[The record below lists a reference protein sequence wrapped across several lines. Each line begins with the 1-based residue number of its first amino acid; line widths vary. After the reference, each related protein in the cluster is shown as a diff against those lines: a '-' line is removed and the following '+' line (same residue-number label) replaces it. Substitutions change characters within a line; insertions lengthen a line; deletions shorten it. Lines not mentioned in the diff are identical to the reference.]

1 MLPSLDRRA
10 FINSLGG
17 AAAVAAMTHEARADA
32 LDDALGQKLGLGK
45 PGETADMR
53 AESDSMKGVAPPTV
67 AELDAQITTHPY
79 RRGTGSNFINTKGN
93 VTHLTPLPAKPTLT
107 DFYIHRF
114 NTNQHCLQSAN
125 KAMQSGADEEI
136 ILACF
141 LHDTVQALVKT
152 DHGWWGAQMYAPY
165 VPERTAWAIKYHQAL
180 RFFPDEKVGYVYP
193 DLYRHTFGVDYVPPP
208 HIQAAYKYARNH
220 KWYGAAR
227 AVTVNDLY
235 AFDSSKKIKMDP
247 FMDIVGRHFKNPEEG
262 LGNDNSPSAHMWRTL
277 NFPDTP
283 L

>member
-1 MLPSLDRRA
+1 
-10 FINSLGG
+10 
-17 AAAVAAMTHEARADA
+17 MTHEARADA
-32 LDDALGQKLGLGK
+32 LEDALGQKLGLGK
-45 PGETADMR
+45 PGETADMH
-53 AESDSMKGVAPPTV
+53 AESDSMKDAPPPTV
-67 AELDAQITTHPY
+67 AQIEAEITTRPY
-79 RRGTGSNFINTKGN
+79 RRGTGGVFINSKGN
-93 VTHLTPLPAKPTLT
+93 VPRLTPLPAKPTLT

-125 KAMQSGADEEI
+125 KAMQSGADEEV

-165 VPERTAWAIKYHQAL
+165 VPERTAWAIRYHQAL
-180 RFFPDEKVGYVYP
+180 RFYPDEKAGYVYP

-208 HIQAAYKYARNH
+208 HIEAAYKYAKGH
-220 KWYGAAR
+220 KWYSAAR

-235 AFDSSKKIKMDP
+235 AFDSSKKITMDP
-247 FMDIVGRHFKNPEEG
+247 FMDIVGRHFKNPPEG
-262 LGNDNSPSAHMWRTL
+262 LGNDNSPSAHFWRTL
-277 NFPDTP
+277 NYPDTP

>member
-1 MLPSLDRRA
+1 MLQIDRRA
-10 FINSLGG
+10 LINSLGG
-17 AAAVAAMTHEARADA
+17 AAAVAAMSHEARADA
-32 LDDALGQKLGLGK
+32 MEDALGQKLGLGK
-45 PGETADMR
+45 PEETADMH
-53 AESDSMKGVAPPTV
+53 AESDSMKNVAPPTV
-67 AELDAQITTHPY
+67 AELEAQITTRPY
-79 RRGTGSNFINTKGN
+79 RRGTGGNFINTKGN
-93 VTHLTPLPAKPTLT
+93 VTRLTPLPAKPTLT

-141 LHDTVQALVKT
+141 LHDTVQALIKT

-165 VPERTAWAIKYHQAL
+165 VPERTAWAIRYHQAL
-180 RFFPDEKVGYVYP
+180 RFYPDKEAGYVYP

-208 HIQAAYKYARNH
+208 HIEAAYKYARNH

-247 FMDIVGRHFKNPEEG
+247 FMDIVARHFKNPEEG
-262 LGNDNSPSAHMWRTL
+262 LGNDNSPSAHFWRTL

>member
-1 MLPSLDRRA
+1 MLPSLDRRT

-32 LDDALGQKLGLGK
+32 LEDALGQKLGLGK
-45 PGETADMR
+45 PGETADMH

-67 AELDAQITTHPY
+67 AQIEAEITTRPY
-79 RRGTGSNFINTKGN
+79 RRGVGGNFVNTRGN
-93 VTHLTPLPAKPTLT
+93 VTRLEPLPAKPTLT

-165 VPERTAWAIKYHQAL
+165 VSERTAWAIRYHQAL
-180 RFFPDEKVGYVYP
+180 RFYPDEKAGYIYP

-208 HIQAAYKYARNH
+208 HIEAAYKYAKGH

-247 FMDIVGRHFKNPEEG
+247 FMDIVGRHFKNPPEG

-277 NFPDTP
+277 NYPDTP

>member
-1 MLPSLDRRA
+1 MLPTLDRRT

-32 LDDALGQKLGLGK
+32 MEDALAAPMQD
-45 PGETADMR
+45 TAMH
-53 AESDSMKGVAPPTV
+53 AEPDSMKDKAPPTV
-67 AELDAQITTHPY
+67 AEIEQQITTRPY
-79 RRGTGSNFINTKGN
+79 RRGTGGVFVSTKPGTN
-93 VTHLTPLPAKPTLT
+93 VDHLHPLPAKPTLI
-107 DFYIHRF
+107 DFYQHRF
-114 NTNQHCLQSAN
+114 GTAQHCLQSAN

-141 LHDTVQALVKT
+141 LHDTVHALAKT

-165 VPERTAWAIKYHQAL
+165 VSERTAWAIRYHQAL
-180 RFFPDEKVGYVYP
+180 RFYPDKEAGYEYP
-193 DLYRHTFGVDYVPPP
+193 DLYRHLFGVDYVPPP
-208 HIQAAYKYARNH
+208 HIEAAYKYARNH

-235 AFDSSKKIKMDP
+235 AFDSSKVMKIDP
-247 FMDIVGRHFKNPEEG
+247 FLDIVGRHFKNPEEG
-262 LGNDNSPSAHMWRTL
+262 LGNDNSPSAHMFRTM
-277 NFPDTP
+277 NYPDTP